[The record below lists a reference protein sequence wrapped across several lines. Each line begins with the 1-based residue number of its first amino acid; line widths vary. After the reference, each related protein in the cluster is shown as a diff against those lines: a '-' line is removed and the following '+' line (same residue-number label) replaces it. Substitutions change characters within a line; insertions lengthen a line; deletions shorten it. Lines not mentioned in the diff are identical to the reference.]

1 MNSHAEGEGSQ
12 TGLAT
17 MLAGYSVGRGGLS
30 AHAEGG
36 GAAIGDQS
44 HAEGSSDFF
53 EMGRLIYSK
62 SSVQLQ
68 GIPTIVFE
76 PAAGCEEVTLEMLA
90 GQYFITS
97 HLYDTTPLHKIN
109 EVTDQSLIL
118 NPSINAN
125 FFEGIVIANASG
137 FALGSCSHVEGQNVI
152 ASGEYQHAQG
162 RYNLPDTNSAFII
175 GNGFYDDGPS
185 RSNALTVDWQGNL
198 NVSGELSSATGADYA
213 EYFEWL
219 DGNPLE
225 EDRIGYLVALNED
238 KIEYANSGD
247 DILGIVSGTAAVV
260 GDTAV
265 WDWQDKYLTDDF
277 GRTIWDMVEEF
288 SEVPEIEEVEIV
300 DEEGN
305 ATIEYKT
312 TMVTKS
318 MGFFPHR
325 RLNPNYDDSQTYI
338 PRSKRPEWDCIGL
351 MGKLH
356 VRDDGTCVPGGYA
369 TAGAN
374 GIATYSSEKTN
385 MKVMKRLSDNIILVF
400 MK

>member
-1 MNSHAEGEGSQ
+1 MAVTWGGS
-12 TGLAT
+12 LH
-17 MLAGYSVGRGGLS
+17 V
-30 AHAEGG
+30 
-36 GAAIGDQS
+36 D
-44 HAEGSSDFF
+44 
-53 EMGRLIYSK
+53 K
-62 SSVQLQ
+62 QL
-68 GIPTIVFE
+68 
-76 PAAGCEEVTLEMLA
+76 
-90 GQYFITS
+90 TS
-97 HLYDTTPLHKIN
+97 
-109 EVTDQSLIL
+109 E
-118 NPSINAN
+118 
-125 FFEGIVIANASG
+125 
-137 FALGSCSHVEGQNVI
+137 
-152 ASGEYQHAQG
+152 
-162 RYNLPDTNSAFII
+162 
-175 GNGFYDDGPS
+175 
-185 RSNALTVDWQGNL
+185 
-198 NVSGELSSATGADYA
+198 TGADYA

-219 DGNPLE
+219 DGNPE
-225 EDRIGYLVALNED
+225 DEDRIGYLVTLNED
-238 KIEYANSGD
+238 KVEYANSGD

-288 SEVPEIEEVEIV
+288 SEVPETEEVEV
-300 DEEGN
+300 TDEEGN
-305 ATIEYKT
+305 TTIEYKT